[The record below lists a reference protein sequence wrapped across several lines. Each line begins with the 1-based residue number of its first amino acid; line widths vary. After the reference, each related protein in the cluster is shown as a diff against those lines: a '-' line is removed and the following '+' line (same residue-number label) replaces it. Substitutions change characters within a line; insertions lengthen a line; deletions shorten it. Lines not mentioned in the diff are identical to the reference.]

1 MAKTTELEL
10 AIKIAGKVDPS
21 LLTSINT
28 ANKQV
33 SSLAKGMQ
41 TAAKV
46 ATTATAAAIG
56 IASAAFVDVTKEAMK
71 FEANMAGVVKV
82 TEGLR
87 DKNGKLTDTYY
98 EIADAI
104 QYLSTK
110 IPVNT
115 EQLTN
120 MAAVGAQSG
129 VPVKDLVD
137 FAEDSSK
144 MAIAFE
150 IDPTS
155 AAEMMAKWRTAFSM
169 NQDQVVLLADEIN
182 YLANRT
188 SSSEEQ
194 IADVVTRI
202 GNLGEIGGVSTETLA
217 VLGAMLTSVGMESEN
232 AATAVKRMILE
243 MTSGESVTARQAA
256 VLDKLGISAADL
268 AESMQTDSVGAIQN
282 FLVAIGQLPKAE
294 QLSAL
299 NDFFGS
305 WAVQGVSS
313 LSQKLPEM
321 IDWLNKVGDVNTYA
335 GSLEQEYAGFAST
348 TESSWKMLQNT
359 IEVIKQDLGQYQLSN
374 VNSLILQL
382 KDGLVEIDQNLPSIV
397 DQLDAFIGKL
407 IDNGPQLIKIVGGI
421 AAAWLGMRFAPQ
433 IEGFLGGTKNALVDG
448 INMLAGGTSVAAG
461 AAGTGGPTTIG
472 AALANY
478 GKTSVNRAGAIGAG
492 VSNAV
497 SFLPSL
503 LQTLQAD
510 KALSGASTLQMAG
523 TMAADALGATK
534 TGSAVKGYFGGIRT
548 AAGNLANTKIGGGLW
563 SGIKGTGQV
572 SAQVLAG
579 IAGPEGL
586 GLTTL
591 ASNAAGLAKS
601 GAGFIGGK
609 ASSAAAMVAGSGI
622 GQAVGGFAGKAAGIG
637 GTVMGAL
644 GSFAGA
650 GAGLLSSIM
659 GPVAGVFGTILT
671 GALPIVGVIGSIIA
685 VVSILGD
692 NLEGIRTT
700 VGNVFGAQGLAVFDG
715 FMGAINNVK
724 NTLVQAFSPE
734 SLESVRAS
742 IVSIFGSGAG
752 SAFDG
757 LLSIGSSIAGVA
769 QQLVQFGTGPVK
781 SIFQNVISFIQTT
794 VAPAIINLITLVSP
808 YVSQIVSGLGTAI
821 MTVATMITTVIQA
834 VWPVVQTVL
843 TGIIA
848 GVQVVGPAVLGALS
862 SIAGSI
868 SGVITAISGVLN
880 GLITFIA
887 GVFTG
892 KWAQVWE
899 GVKQIFGSAFDA
911 LVELCKA
918 PINAVIGLINGAING
933 INSIFGNG
941 ITIPDWVPVVGGESF
956 ALNLPNIPQL
966 AAGGF
971 TNGVSIAGEA
981 GPEAVIS
988 FDPAYRSS
996 NIANWMRAGQMLGVP
1011 SMAFPKI
1018 PMLATG
1024 GFTNG
1029 ISIAGEAGT
1038 EAVISFNPAYRSS
1051 NITNW
1056 MRAGQMLEM
1065 PSLTPAVEMPDLSG
1079 GPGNNQM
1086 SFSYNPQVKVEG
1098 NADEGT
1104 ITRALDMSY
1113 EKFKQFVKQL
1123 QREQDRRRY

>member
-10 AIKIAGKVDPS
+10 AIKIAGRVDTS
-21 LLTSINT
+21 LLNSINT

-46 ATTATAAAIG
+46 AAVGVVAATTMMVTG
-56 IASAAFVDVTKEAMK
+56 LTSAAKEAIQ
-71 FEANMAGVVKV
+71 FESDMAGVVKV

-87 DKNGKLTDTYY
+87 DENGKLTKQYY
-98 EIADAI
+98 EVADAI
-104 QYLSTK
+104 QQLSTR
-110 IPVNT
+110 IPVTT
-115 EQLTN
+115 EQLTD
-120 MAAVGAQSG
+120 MAAIGAQSG
-129 VPVKDLVD
+129 VPLKELIDY
-137 FAEDSSK
+137 AEQASK

-150 IDPTS
+150 IDPTD
-155 AAEMMAKWRTAFSM
+155 AGTMMAKWRTAFKID
-169 NQDQVVLLADEIN
+169 QDQVVLMADEIN

-188 SSSEEQ
+188 ASSEAQ
-194 IADVVTRI
+194 ISDVITRI
-202 GNLGEIGGVSTETLA
+202 GNLGEIGGVARETLA
-217 VLGAMLTSVGMESEN
+217 VLAAVLTSNGMESEN
-232 AATAVKRMILE
+232 AATAIKRMILE

-256 VLDKLGISAADL
+256 VLDKLGISATEL
-268 AESMQTDSVGAIQN
+268 AQAMQDDSVTAMQDFLTAIN
-282 FLVAIGQLPKAE
+282 QLPDAE
-294 QLSAL
+294 RLSAL
-299 NDFFGS
+299 NDFFGG

-313 LSQKLPEM
+313 LANNLDDLQY
-321 IDWLNKVGDVNTYA
+321 WLGQVSDSEEYA
-335 GSLEQEYAGFAST
+335 GSMEQEYAGYAAT
-348 TESSWKMLQNT
+348 TANQIKLLANTWQVLLQKIGSYELDGVNRAVSMMHEGLLT
-359 IEVIKQDLGQYQLSN
+359 VIDDLPQIMDN
-374 VNSLILQL
+374 VDRLI
-382 KDGLVEIDQNLPSIV
+382 N
-397 DQLDAFIGKL
+397 FIL
-407 IDNGPQLIKIVGGI
+407 DNGPQVAKIVGGI
-421 AAAWLGMRFAPQ
+421 ATAWLGMRFAPQ
-433 IEGFLGGTKNALVDG
+433 IEGFLGGTKNALVGG
-448 INMLAGGTSVAAG
+448 INMLAGGTAAG
-461 AAGTGGPTTIG
+461 AAGAAGPTTMG

-478 GKTSVNRAGAIGAG
+478 GKVSANRASAIGAG

-534 TGSAVKGYFGGIRT
+534 TGTALQNYFGGIKT
-548 AAGNLANTKIGGGLW
+548 AAGNLANTKIGGGIW

-572 SAQVLAG
+572 SGEILSG
-579 IAGPEGL
+579 ILGPQGT
-586 GLTTL
+586 GFADL
-591 ASNAAGLAKS
+591 ASGAVGLAKS
-601 GAGFIGGK
+601 GAGWVGGK
-609 ASSAAAMVAGSGI
+609 ASGAAAMVANSGI

-700 VGNVFGAQGLAVFDG
+700 VGNVFGAQGVAVFDG
-715 FMGAINNVK
+715 FLGAINNVK
-724 NTLVQAFSPE
+724 DTIMQAFSPE
-734 SLESVRAS
+734 SLASVRAS

-752 SAFDG
+752 GAFDG

-794 VAPAIINLITLVSP
+794 VAPAILNLITTISP
-808 YVSQIVSGLGTAI
+808 YVSQIVSGLGSAI

-834 VWPVVQTVL
+834 VWPIVQTVL

-848 GVQVVGPAVLGALS
+848 GVQVVGPAILGALG

-892 KWAQVWE
+892 NWAQAWE

-911 LVELCKA
+911 LIELCKA

-941 ITIPDWVPVVGGESF
+941 ITIPDWVPLVGGKTF

-996 NIANWMRAGQMLGVP
+996 NIANWMKAGQMLG
-1011 SMAFPKI
+1011 
-1018 PMLATG
+1018 
-1024 GFTNG
+1024 
-1029 ISIAGEAGT
+1029 
-1038 EAVISFNPAYRSS
+1038 
-1051 NITNW
+1051 
-1056 MRAGQMLEM
+1056 M
-1065 PSLTPAVEMPDLSG
+1065 PSLTPAFEMPDLSG
-1079 GPGNNQM
+1079 GPGNNPM
-1086 SFSYNPQVKVEG
+1086 SFSYNPQVTVQG
-1098 NADEGT
+1098 NADEDT
-1104 ITRALDMSY
+1104 IARALDISY
-1113 EKFKQFVKQL
+1113 EKFKQYVKQF
-1123 QREQDRRRY
+1123 QREQNRRKY

>member
-1 MAKTTELEL
+1 MAKKTELEL
-10 AIKIAGKVDPS
+10 AIKIGGRVDPS

-33 SSLAKGMQ
+33 SGLAQGMQ

-46 ATTATAAAIG
+46 AAVGVVAATTMMVTG
-56 IASAAFVDVTKEAMK
+56 LTSAAKEAIQ
-71 FEANMAGVVKV
+71 FESDMAGVVKV

-87 DKNGKLTDTYY
+87 DENGKLTQQYY
-98 EIADAI
+98 DLADQI
-104 QYLSTK
+104 QMLSTR
-110 IPVNT
+110 IPVTT
-115 EQLTN
+115 EQLTD
-120 MAAVGAQSG
+120 MAAIGAQSG
-129 VPVKDLVD
+129 VPLKELIDY
-137 FAEDSSK
+137 AESASK

-150 IDPTS
+150 IDPTD
-155 AAEMMAKWRTAFSM
+155 AGTMMAKWRTAFKID
-169 NQDQVVLLADEIN
+169 QDEVVLMADEIN

-188 SSSEEQ
+188 ASSEAQ
-194 IADVVTRI
+194 ISDVITRI
-202 GNLGEIGGVSTETLA
+202 GNLGEIGGVARETLA
-217 VLGAMLTSVGMESEN
+217 VLAAVLTSNGMESEN
-232 AATAVKRMILE
+232 AATAIKRMILE
-243 MTSGESVTARQAA
+243 LTSGASVTDRQAA
-256 VLDKLGISAADL
+256 VLDKLGLSATGL
-268 AESMQTDSVGAIQN
+268 AQAMQDDSVTAMQDFLTAIN
-282 FLVAIGQLPKAE
+282 QLPDAE
-294 QLSAL
+294 RLSAL
-299 NDFFGS
+299 NDFFGG

-313 LSQKLPEM
+313 LANNLDDLQY
-321 IDWLNKVGDVNTYA
+321 WLGQVSDSEEYA
-335 GSLEQEYAGFAST
+335 GSMEQEYAGYAAT
-348 TESSWKMLQNT
+348 TSNQIQLLADTWQVLLQK
-359 IEVIKQDLGQYQLSN
+359 IGSYELDG
-374 VNSLILQL
+374 VNRAVSMMH
-382 KDGLVEIDQNLPSIV
+382 DGLLTVIDDLPQIMDNV
-397 DQLDAFIGKL
+397 DRLINFIL
-407 IDNGPQLIKIVGGI
+407 DNGPQVAKILGGI
-421 AAAWLGMRFAPQ
+421 ATAWLGMRFAPQ

-492 VSNAV
+492 VSNVA

-503 LQTLQAD
+503 LQTLRTD
-510 KALSGASTLQMAG
+510 KVLSGANALQMAG

-534 TGSAVKGYFGGIRT
+534 TGTALQSYFGGIRT
-548 AAGNLANTKIGGGLW
+548 AAGNLANTKIGGTIW

-572 SAQVLAG
+572 SGEILSG
-579 IAGPEGL
+579 ILGPQGT
-586 GLTTL
+586 GFADL
-591 ASNAAGLAKS
+591 ASGAVGLAKS
-601 GAGFIGGK
+601 GAGWVGGK
-609 ASSAAAMVAGSGI
+609 ASGAAAMVANSGI

-734 SLESVRAS
+734 SLASVRAS

-757 LLSIGSSIAGVA
+757 LVCIGSSIAGVA

-808 YVSQIVSGLGTAI
+808 YISQIVSSLGTAI
-821 MTVATMITTVIQA
+821 MTVATMITSVIQT

-848 GVQVVGPAVLGALS
+848 GVQVIGPAVLGAMS

-880 GLITFIA
+880 GLITFIT

-892 KWAQVWE
+892 NWAQAWE
-899 GVKQIFGSAFDA
+899 GVKQIFGNAFDA

-996 NIANWMRAGQMLGVP
+996 NIANWMRAGQMLG
-1011 SMAFPKI
+1011 
-1018 PMLATG
+1018 
-1024 GFTNG
+1024 
-1029 ISIAGEAGT
+1029 
-1038 EAVISFNPAYRSS
+1038 
-1051 NITNW
+1051 
-1056 MRAGQMLEM
+1056 M

-1079 GPGNNQM
+1079 GPSNNSM
-1086 SFSYNPQVKVEG
+1086 SFSYSPQVTVQG
-1098 NADEGT
+1098 NANEDD
-1104 ITRALDMSY
+1104 INRALDVSY
-1113 EKFKQFVKQL
+1113 EKFKQYAKQL
-1123 QREQDRRRY
+1123 QREQDRRKY

>member
-33 SSLAKGMQ
+33 SGLAQGMQ

-46 ATTATAAAIG
+46 AAVGVVAATTMMVTG
-56 IASAAFVDVTKEAMK
+56 LTSAAKEAIQ
-71 FEANMAGVVKV
+71 FESDMAGVVKV

-87 DKNGKLTDTYY
+87 DENGKLTQQYY
-98 EIADAI
+98 DLADQI
-104 QYLSTK
+104 QMLSTR
-110 IPVNT
+110 IPVTT
-115 EQLTN
+115 EQLTD
-120 MAAVGAQSG
+120 MAAIGAQSG
-129 VPVKDLVD
+129 VPLKELIDY
-137 FAEDSSK
+137 AESASK

-150 IDPTS
+150 IDPTD
-155 AAEMMAKWRTAFSM
+155 AGTMMAKWRTAFKID
-169 NQDQVVLLADEIN
+169 QDEVVLMADEIN

-188 SSSEEQ
+188 ASSEAQ
-194 IADVVTRI
+194 ISDVITRI
-202 GNLGEIGGVSTETLA
+202 GNLGEIGGVARETLA
-217 VLGAMLTSVGMESEN
+217 VLAAVLTSNGMESEN
-232 AATAVKRMILE
+232 AATAIKRMILE
-243 MTSGESVTARQAA
+243 LTSGASVTDRQAA
-256 VLDKLGISAADL
+256 VLDKLGLSATGL
-268 AESMQTDSVGAIQN
+268 AQAMQDDSVTAMQDFLTAIN
-282 FLVAIGQLPKAE
+282 QLPDAE
-294 QLSAL
+294 RLSAL
-299 NDFFGS
+299 NDFFGG

-313 LSQKLPEM
+313 LANNLDDLQY
-321 IDWLNKVGDVNTYA
+321 WLGQVSDSEEYA
-335 GSLEQEYAGFAST
+335 GSMEQEYAGYAAT
-348 TESSWKMLQNT
+348 TANQIQLLADTWQVLLQK
-359 IEVIKQDLGQYQLSN
+359 IGSYELDG
-374 VNSLILQL
+374 VNRAVSMMH
-382 KDGLVEIDQNLPSIV
+382 DGLLTVIDDLPQIMDNV
-397 DQLDAFIGKL
+397 DRLINFIL
-407 IDNGPQLIKIVGGI
+407 DNGPQVAKILGGI
-421 AAAWLGMRFAPQ
+421 ATAWLGMRFAPQ
-433 IEGFLGGTKNALVDG
+433 IEGLLGGTKNALVGG
-448 INMLAGGTSVAAG
+448 INILAGGTAAG
-461 AAGTGGPTTIG
+461 AAGTAGAAGPTTIG
-472 AALANY
+472 AALTNY

-503 LQTLQAD
+503 LQTLRTD

-534 TGSAVKGYFGGIRT
+534 TGTALQNYFGGIKT
-548 AAGNLANTKIGGGLW
+548 AAGNLANTKIGGTIWG
-563 SGIKGTGQV
+563 GIKGTGQV
-572 SAQVLAG
+572 SGEILSG
-579 IAGPEGL
+579 ILGPQGT
-586 GLTTL
+586 GFADL
-591 ASNAAGLAKS
+591 ASGAVGLAKN
-601 GAGFIGGK
+601 GAGWVGGK
-609 ASSAAAMVAGSGI
+609 ASGAAAMVANSGI

-650 GAGLLSSIM
+650 GAGLLSSIL

-715 FMGAINNVK
+715 FLGAINNVK

-734 SLESVRAS
+734 SLAPVRES

-752 SAFDG
+752 SAF
-757 LLSIGSSIAGVA
+757 SIGSSIAGVA

-781 SIFQNVISFIQTT
+781 SIFQNVIGFIQTT

-808 YVSQIVSGLGTAI
+808 YISQIISGLGSAI
-821 MTVATMITTVIQA
+821 MTVATMITTVIQT

-848 GVQVVGPAVLGALS
+848 GVQVIGPAVLGAIS

-880 GLITFIA
+880 GLITFIT

-892 KWAQVWE
+892 NWAQAWE
-899 GVKQIFGSAFDA
+899 GVKQIFGNAFNA
-911 LVELCKA
+911 LVELCKT

-933 INSIFGNG
+933 INSIFGKG
-941 ITIPDWVPVVGGESF
+941 ITIPDWVPAVGGQSF
-956 ALNLPNIPQL
+956 ALNLPNFPQM

-996 NIANWMRAGQMLGVP
+996 NIANWMRAGQMLG
-1011 SMAFPKI
+1011 
-1018 PMLATG
+1018 
-1024 GFTNG
+1024 
-1029 ISIAGEAGT
+1029 
-1038 EAVISFNPAYRSS
+1038 
-1051 NITNW
+1051 
-1056 MRAGQMLEM
+1056 M
-1065 PSLTPAVEMPDLSG
+1065 PLLTPAVEMPDLSG

-1086 SFSYNPQVKVEG
+1086 TFSYNPQVTVQG
-1098 NADEGT
+1098 NADEDT
-1104 ITRALDMSY
+1104 ITRALDISY
-1113 EKFKQFVKQL
+1113 EKFKQYVKQF
-1123 QREQDRRRY
+1123 QREQSRRRY